1 MTHLEKW
8 TELGLI
14 EDSAANK
21 ETIAI
26 ALETTARYMLEIRDD
41 LEFTNADA
49 LIFPAMAK
57 LYHNIPIN
65 EDSSKEAEILEKVK
79 ELYIEFEKKHPALEN
94 LQENAWSTIDH
105 EAELLH
111 YVVDQMI
118 EKYQKINRCD
128 QEIKQ

>member
-1 MTHLEKW
+1 MTLVEKW
-8 TELGLI
+8 ADLGLI
-14 EDSAANK
+14 EDSSVNK

-26 ALETTARYMLEIRDD
+26 ALETTARYMLELKEDSEF

-79 ELYIEFEKKHPALEN
+79 ELYIELEKKHPALEN

-118 EKYQKINRCD
+118 EKYQN
-128 QEIKQ
+128 KQL

>member
-1 MTHLEKW
+1 MTLVEKW

-14 EDSAANK
+14 EDLAANK

-26 ALETTARYMLEIRDD
+26 ALETTARYMLELKEDLEF

-65 EDSSKEAEILEKVK
+65 EDSSKEEAILEKVK
-79 ELYIEFEKKHPALEN
+79 ELYVELEKKHPALEN
-94 LQENAWSTIDH
+94 LQENAWMSVDI

-118 EKYQKINRCD
+118 EKYSK
-128 QEIKQ
+128 

>member
-1 MTHLEKW
+1 MTLVEKW
-8 TELGLI
+8 TDLGLI

-26 ALETTARYMLEIRDD
+26 ALETTARYMLELKEDSEF
-41 LEFTNADA
+41 LEFTNTDA

-65 EDSSKEAEILEKVK
+65 EDSSKEEAILEKVK
-79 ELYIEFEKKHPALEN
+79 ELYVELEKKHPALEN
-94 LQENAWSTIDH
+94 LQENAWMSVDI

-118 EKYQKINRCD
+118 EKYSK
-128 QEIKQ
+128 

>member
-26 ALETTARYMLEIRDD
+26 ALETTARYMLELKEDLEF

-65 EDSSKEAEILEKVK
+65 EDSSKEEAILEKVK
-79 ELYIEFEKKHPALEN
+79 ELYVELEKKHPALEN
-94 LQENAWSTIDH
+94 LQENAWMTVDI

-118 EKYQKINRCD
+118 EKYSK
-128 QEIKQ
+128 

>member
-1 MTHLEKW
+1 MTLVEKW

-14 EDSAANK
+14 EDLDANK

-26 ALETTARYMLEIRDD
+26 ALETTARYMLELKEDLEF

-65 EDSSKEAEILEKVK
+65 EDSSKEEAILEKVK
-79 ELYIEFEKKHPALEN
+79 ELYVELEKKHPALEN
-94 LQENAWSTIDH
+94 LQENAWMTVDI

-118 EKYQKINRCD
+118 EKYSK
-128 QEIKQ
+128 

>member
-1 MTHLEKW
+1 MTLVEKW

-14 EDSAANK
+14 EDLAANK

-26 ALETTARYMLEIRDD
+26 ALETTARYMLELKEDSEF

-65 EDSSKEAEILEKVK
+65 EDSSKEEVILEKVK
-79 ELYIEFEKKHPALEN
+79 ELYVELEKKHPALEN
-94 LQENAWSTIDH
+94 LQENAWMTVDI

-118 EKYQKINRCD
+118 EKYSK
-128 QEIKQ
+128 

>member
-8 TELGLI
+8 TKLGLI
-14 EDSAANK
+14 KDSATNK
-21 ETIAI
+21 EIIAI
-26 ALETTARYMLEIRDD
+26 ALETTARYMLELRED
-41 LEFTNADA
+41 LEFTNTDS

-65 EDSSKEAEILEKVK
+65 EDSSKEEAILEKVK
-79 ELYIEFEKKHPALEN
+79 ELYIELEKKHHALEM
-94 LQENAWSTIDH
+94 LKENAWSTIDH

-118 EKYQKINRCD
+118 EKYSK
-128 QEIKQ
+128 

>member
-1 MTHLEKW
+1 MTLVEKW

-14 EDSAANK
+14 EDLAANK

-26 ALETTARYMLEIRDD
+26 ALETTARYMLELKEDLEF

-65 EDSSKEAEILEKVK
+65 EDSSKEEAILEKVK
-79 ELYIEFEKKHPALEN
+79 ELYVELEKKHPALEN
-94 LQENAWSTIDH
+94 LQENAWMTVDI

-118 EKYQKINRCD
+118 EKYSK
-128 QEIKQ
+128 

>member
-14 EDSAANK
+14 EDSATNK

-26 ALETTARYMLEIRDD
+26 ALETTAKYMLELRDD
-41 LEFTNADA
+41 LEFTNTDA

-57 LYHNIPIN
+57 LYHNIQIN
-65 EDSSKEAEILEKVK
+65 EDSSNEEEMLEKVK
-79 ELYIEFEKKHPALEN
+79 ELYVELEKKHSALEM
-94 LQENAWSTIDH
+94 LKENAWSTIDH

-118 EKYQKINRCD
+118 EKHQN
-128 QEIKQ
+128 KQL

>member
-1 MTHLEKW
+1 MTPVEKW
-8 TELGLI
+8 TKLGFI

-26 ALETTARYMLEIRDD
+26 ALETTARYMLELKEDSEF

-65 EDSSKEAEILEKVK
+65 EDSSKEEVILEKVK
-79 ELYIEFEKKHPALEN
+79 ELYVELEKKHPALEN
-94 LQENAWSTIDH
+94 LQENAWMTVDI

-118 EKYQKINRCD
+118 EKYSK
-128 QEIKQ
+128 

>member
-1 MTHLEKW
+1 MTLVEKW
-8 TELGLI
+8 TDLGLI

-26 ALETTARYMLEIRDD
+26 ALETTARYMLELKEDLEF

-65 EDSSKEAEILEKVK
+65 EDSSKEEVILEKVK
-79 ELYIEFEKKHPALEN
+79 ELYVELEKKHPALEN
-94 LQENAWSTIDH
+94 LQENAWSTVDI

-118 EKYQKINRCD
+118 EKYSN
-128 QEIKQ
+128 

>member
-1 MTHLEKW
+1 MTLVEKW
-8 TELGLI
+8 TDLGLI

-26 ALETTARYMLEIRDD
+26 ALETTARYMLELKEDSEF
-41 LEFTNADA
+41 LEFTNTDA
-49 LIFPAMAK
+49 FIFPAMAK

-65 EDSSKEAEILEKVK
+65 EDSSKEEAILEKVK
-79 ELYIEFEKKHPALEN
+79 ELYVELEKKHPALEN
-94 LQENAWSTIDH
+94 LQENAWMTVDI

-118 EKYQKINRCD
+118 EKYSK
-128 QEIKQ
+128 

>member
-1 MTHLEKW
+1 MTLVEKW

-14 EDSAANK
+14 EDLAANK

-26 ALETTARYMLEIRDD
+26 ALETTARYMLELKEDLEF

-65 EDSSKEAEILEKVK
+65 EDSSKEEAILEKVK
-79 ELYIEFEKKHPALEN
+79 ELYVELEKKHPALEN

-118 EKYQKINRCD
+118 EKYQKIN
-128 QEIKQ
+128 KV

>member
-1 MTHLEKW
+1 MTLVEKW

-14 EDSAANK
+14 EDLAANK

-26 ALETTARYMLEIRDD
+26 ALETTARYMLELKEDLEF

-65 EDSSKEAEILEKVK
+65 EDSSKEEAILEKVK
-79 ELYIEFEKKHPALEN
+79 ELYVELEKKHPALEN
-94 LQENAWSTIDH
+94 LQENAWMTIDF

-118 EKYQKINRCD
+118 EKYSK
-128 QEIKQ
+128 

>member
-1 MTHLEKW
+1 MTLVEKW
-8 TELGLI
+8 TDLGLI

-26 ALETTARYMLEIRDD
+26 ALETTARYMLELKEDLEF
-41 LEFTNADA
+41 LEFTNSDA

-65 EDSSKEAEILEKVK
+65 EDSSNEEEILEKVK
-79 ELYIEFEKKHPALEN
+79 ELYVELEKKHPALEN
-94 LQENAWSTIDH
+94 LQENAWMTVDI

-118 EKYQKINRCD
+118 EKYSK
-128 QEIKQ
+128 